1 MYNTPMGLNGSV
13 QHMPYSTLVLVAA
26 AGSLSAQA
34 ELDARDKESGLPR

>member
-26 AGSLSAQA
+26 AGSTAAQVEMA
-34 ELDARDKESGLPR
+34 ARDKGSGIPR